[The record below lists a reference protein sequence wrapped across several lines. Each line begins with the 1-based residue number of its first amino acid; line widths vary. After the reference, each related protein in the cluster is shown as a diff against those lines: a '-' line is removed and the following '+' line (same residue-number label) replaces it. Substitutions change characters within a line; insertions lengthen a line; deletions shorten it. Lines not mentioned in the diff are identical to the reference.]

1 MAGAF
6 IQANSNQID
15 QQVLRNTNVISIFH
29 KTTTVIFKKKTVL
42 DLLQLILWQVST
54 AIKIN

>member
-15 QQVLRNTNVISIFH
+15 QKVLRNTNVISIFH

-42 DLLQLILWQVST
+42 DLLQLIL
-54 AIKIN
+54 